1 MSLFDGCGYSVPNS
15 ILQSFPALKNGSRRM
30 LNSSVASAQQAG
42 FGKVL
47 VLLTPLAVGAGV
59 VSYAKYVVPM
69 IHCTRARL
77 KDFFFQ
83 I

>member
-1 MSLFDGCGYSVPNS
+1 MLIFILPISV
-15 ILQSFPALKNGSRRM
+15 LQSFPALKNGSRRM

-47 VLLTPLAVGAGV
+47 VLLTPLAAGAGV
-59 VSYAKYVVPM
+59 VSYAKYVLLTV
-69 IHCTRARL
+69 ILLH
-77 KDFFFQ
+77 